1 MPARTAIVEL
11 ERLPFATRAE
21 WRHWLAAN
29 HAKRLGVWLRFYRKS
44 SAKPSVRYDEAVEE
58 ALCHGWIDSV
68 VRSLDDESYVQL
80 FTPRKPKSAWSR
92 TNKERV
98 ERLIAAGL
106 MTDAGLEKI
115 EAARQSGSWTSLDSV
130 EALEVPEDFR
140 RALARNRK
148 ARSNFE
154 KLSPSRKKQLLYRIN
169 AARRPETRKKRIDE
183 AIAAAAANRPL

>member
-1 MPARTAIVEL
+1 MPARTATVEL

-29 HAKRLGVWLRFYRKS
+29 HAKRQGVWLRFYRKS

-98 ERLIAAGL
+98 ERLIATGL

-115 EAARQSGSWTSLDSV
+115 EAARQNGSWTSLDSV
-130 EALEVPEDFR
+130 EALEIPEDFR

-148 ARSNFE
+148 ARTNFE

-169 AARRPETRKKRIDE
+169 AARRPETRKKRVDE